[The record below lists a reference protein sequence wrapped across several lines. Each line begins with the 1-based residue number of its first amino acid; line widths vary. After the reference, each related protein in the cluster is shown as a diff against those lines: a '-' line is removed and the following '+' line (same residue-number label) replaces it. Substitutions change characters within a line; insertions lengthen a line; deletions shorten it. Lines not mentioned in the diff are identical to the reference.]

1 MKRLTSLAVMSLFL
15 LMVAGNALAVPRLQ
29 TYIVGSSYER
39 SHALEHDSW
48 ITTSTNFDLKVVGYW
63 NPASGG
69 GGSTTLGH
77 GRAGRIYDF
86 MDTYLMISTP
96 IGQSGTV
103 WINGVEMTDIGGYW
117 SNLPGELN
125 PNPSLRFHMP
135 AAIGQFG
142 FMNIGRIDND
152 QINAYDYMSGSMLNP
167 GWGDEILL
175 NVVVSG
181 YSWTHFDAV
190 GVDSHGRTFTNPYSH
205 DASYYRDKH
214 ATPEPGTLSLLGLGL
229 LGMVPILKRKRA

>member
-1 MKRLTSLAVMSLFL
+1 MKRLTALAVMSLFL
-15 LMVAGNALAVPRLQ
+15 LVIAGNALAVPRLQ
-29 TYIVGSSYER
+29 TYIVGSTYER
-39 SHALEHDSW
+39 LHSLERDSW
-48 ITTSTNFDLKVVGYW
+48 ITNSTNFDLKVVGYW

-69 GGSTTLGH
+69 GGSTALGH
-77 GRAGRIYDF
+77 GRSGRMYDF
-86 MDTYLMISTP
+86 MNTYLMISTP
-96 IGQSGTV
+96 IGQAGTV
-103 WINGVEMTDIGGYW
+103 WINGVEMTDFGGYW
-117 SNLPGELN
+117 SNLPGELD

-135 AAIGQFG
+135 AAIGRFG

-152 QINAYDYMSGSMLNP
+152 QINAYDYMSGSMTNP
-167 GWGDEILL
+167 GWGDELLL

-205 DASYYRDKH
+205 DASYYNDRH